1 MTSLTVEGVGSDPFF
16 NLSDILYAAP
26 NSEIPGDRSMRIA
39 SVYESKSSINCIK
52 PFYPINIAKL
62 PPRILGYGIVPED
75 TSFHLFQL
83 LCC

>member
-1 MTSLTVEGVGSDPFF
+1 
-16 NLSDILYAAP
+16 
-26 NSEIPGDRSMRIA
+26 MRIA

-83 LCC
+83 LCADVCMTVPSGKLICPPTGFVILHFEVQ

>member
-1 MTSLTVEGVGSDPFF
+1 MRPCVLVSVRPSRSCPRKF
-16 NLSDILYAAP
+16 
-26 NSEIPGDRSMRIA
+26 SETAGTIPGDRSMRIA